1 MPPPKKAEPS
11 CRMVLTTNS
20 LRNTTIA
27 VEDDSHYYE
36 VVTRFWHPH
45 LTKIFKLDMGT
56 RDMVLAAEIEREPD
70 KDVRVRFGGEHGEWI
85 REQDFLKWDLQKRG
99 GVFTG
104 GENAEY
110 RWKSHRRRLQL
121 VKADDD
127 AKVPLVQY
135 QIYSRHFLAFR
146 MSRHAFLEIKPE
158 AVTEGLDK
166 LIVSYLLVERRR
178 RDTQTF
184 RNYL

>member
-1 MPPPKKAEPS
+1 MFF
-11 CRMVLTTNS
+11 TTNS

-27 VEDDSHYYE
+27 VEDNTHYYE

-45 LTKIFKLDMGT
+45 LTRIFKLDVAT
-56 RDMVLAAEIEREPD
+56 RDLILVSEIEREPD

-99 GVFTG
+99 GVYTG
-104 GENAEY
+104 GENMEY

-127 AKVPLVQY
+127 DAKDPLVKY
-135 QIYSRHFLAFR
+135 HIYRRHFLAFR
-146 MSRHAFLEIKPE
+146 MSQHAFLEIKPE
-158 AVTEGLDK
+158 AMADGLDK

-178 RDTQTF
+178 RDTQTL

>member
-45 LTKIFKLDMGT
+45 LTKILKLDMGT

-85 REQDFLKWDLQKRG
+85 REQDFLKWDVQKRG

-104 GENAEY
+104 GEGESAEY

-135 QIYSRHFLAFR
+135 QIYRRHFLAFR
-146 MSRHAFLEIKPE
+146 MSRHASSKSSQ
-158 AVTEGLDK
+158 K
-166 LIVSYLLVERRR
+166 RLIVSYLLVERRR